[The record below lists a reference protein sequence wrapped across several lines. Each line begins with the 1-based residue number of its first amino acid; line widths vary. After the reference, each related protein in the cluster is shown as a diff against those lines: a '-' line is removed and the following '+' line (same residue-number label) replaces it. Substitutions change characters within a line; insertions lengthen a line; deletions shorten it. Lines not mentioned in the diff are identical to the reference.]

1 MVLPPIKIGTSFI
14 SNGLLIL
21 IADNKMK
28 FVGSGYAKTAL
39 ADKGQQVVIRRRGK
53 VSYML
58 TPVYDDD
65 FVLSPEAEKRLEE
78 SRRQYREGNVTT
90 FTTKEDLNRFLEKL

>member
-1 MVLPPIKIGTSFI
+1 MAVIQVTSREFREKQA
-14 SNGLLIL
+14 S
-21 IADNKMK
+21 M
-28 FVGSGYAKTAL
+28 FAL

-90 FTTKEDLNRFLEKL
+90 FTTQEDLNRVLEKLRACCMRQILPR